1 MNEPPVKLGT
11 AVKEV
16 VSPSHIVSLLT
27 VNVGAGVTVTVPVAL
42 FGVQPPK
49 V

>member
-1 MNEPPVKLGT
+1 MNEPPVKLEQLL
-11 AVKEV
+11 KKLY
-16 VSPSHIVSLLT
+16 SYIVSLLT
-27 VNVGAGVTVTVPVAL
+27 VTVGAGVTVTVQVVL